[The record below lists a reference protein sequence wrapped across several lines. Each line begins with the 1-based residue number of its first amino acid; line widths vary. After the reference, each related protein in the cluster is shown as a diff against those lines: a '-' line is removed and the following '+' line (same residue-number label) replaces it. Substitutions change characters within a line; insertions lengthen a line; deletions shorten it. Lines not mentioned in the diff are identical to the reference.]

1 MQENLPSR
9 VLSFLRY
16 TGSIGGIF
24 MILRLMRLR
33 ELLFIKINKTLVCWR
48 DFFSLTLK
56 VIY

>member
-16 TGSIGGIF
+16 TGSVGGIF

-33 ELLFIKINKTLVCWR
+33 ELLFIKIKQNFGL
-48 DFFSLTLK
+48 LE
-56 VIY
+56 